1 MYVLPYCDGADMRW
15 FLYWEWN
22 IVYVLSYS
30 DGAGMRCPLCMEQ
43 VSGTMHSRGELAAG
57 ASVSAGL

>member
-1 MYVLPYCDGADMRW
+1 MFSRIVMEPICAV

-22 IVYVLSYS
+22 IVYVLLYR
-30 DGAGMRCPLCMEQ
+30 DGAVLRCSLCMEQ